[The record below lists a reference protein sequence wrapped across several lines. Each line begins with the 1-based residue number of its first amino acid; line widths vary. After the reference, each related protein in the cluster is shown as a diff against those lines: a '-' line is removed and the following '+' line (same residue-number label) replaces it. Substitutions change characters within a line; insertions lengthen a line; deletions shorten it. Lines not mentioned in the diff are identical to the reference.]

1 MRFRTSAL
9 LLLLLLA
16 SAALGGGCATSEQ
29 WAEWRAHNSHFAS
42 DKHMGFSVKNREG
55 AAPRVARSDIDAAR
69 SENWWGKAIT
79 VSSDQIFQN

>member
-1 MRFRTSAL
+1 MRRQIVSTAL
-9 LLLLLLA
+9 VLGFA
-16 SAALGGGCATSEQ
+16 VIAAGCATSEE

-55 AAPRVARSDIDAAR
+55 TAPRVARSDIDAAR

>member
-1 MRFRTSAL
+1 MRRRIVSTAL
-9 LLLLLLA
+9 VLGFA
-16 SAALGGGCATSEQ
+16 VIAAGCATSEE

-55 AAPRVARSDIDAAR
+55 TAPRVARSDIDAAR

>member
-1 MRFRTSAL
+1 MRNRILGSAVVL
-9 LLLLLLA
+9 GLA
-16 SAALGGGCATSEQ
+16 VIVGGCATSEQ

-42 DKHMGFSVKNREG
+42 DKHMGFSARNREG
-55 AAPRVARSDIDAAR
+55 SAPRVARQDIEAAR